1 MTHPPCSSGSQPI
14 CKRGFQRRHV
24 PLSCGCQTWQYKK
37 YKITSATLEFST
49 YFRKKVK
56 DMRPKAL
63 SREPLSVIPSIG
75 NQAVAEETVDRRG
88 AHHHPLQEVLSFQE
102 VFDFFLPPS
111 VFFFTSRG
119 IKRTTSLDN

>member
-1 MTHPPCSSGSQPI
+1 
-14 CKRGFQRRHV
+14 
-24 PLSCGCQTWQYKK
+24 
-37 YKITSATLEFST
+37 
-49 YFRKKVK
+49 
-56 DMRPKAL
+56 MRPKAL

-88 AHHHPLQEVLSFQE
+88 AHHPPLQEVLSFQE